1 MGIGSMQKNSILFLT
16 NSYPDFEFSYRGIF
30 IKQMG
35 SLLQREG
42 YQISVVTPKI
52 YKRSLYFEEQ
62 DGINVYRFPF
72 FAKDKLLIEYRKIPY
87 VKMIFYYLTGFLW
100 TFWGVLRNRCEMI
113 HVHWAIPTGLIG
125 VLVGKLLK
133 KPVIV
138 TIHGSDFR
146 MATEG
151 SKLLKKIFLY
161 VCHGSKQILCV
172 SKLQAK
178 EIENMGVKEVKIST
192 LPMGIEESFL
202 EAGRN
207 RRGKSKCQEYTI
219 LSNRNLLPIYN
230 VCLLIRAIPMV
241 LQEIP
246 GTNFLI
252 VGEGAEK
259 EALEREVENL
269 NINSSVKF
277 LGRVPHEEMPGLL
290 SQVDIYVSTSHYDGT
305 SVSLL
310 EAMGSGAFPIV
321 TDIPANR
328 EWITNGQNGFLVP
341 IDEEKY
347 LANRIV
353 DAIRDPRLLEKARI
367 ENLSI
372 VEKALWPA
380 NIEKRSSRPS
390 IGMSGPPPVRHV

>member
-1 MGIGSMQKNSILFLT
+1 MRSILFLT
-16 NSYPDFEFSYRGIF
+16 NAYPDFDSSYRGIF
-30 IKQMG
+30 VKKMAT
-35 SLLQREG
+35 LLRDEG
-42 YQISVVTPKI
+42 YTITVVTPKI

-87 VKMIFYYLTGFLW
+87 VKMIFYYLAGFLW

-178 EIENMGVKEVKIST
+178 EIENMGVEEVKIST

-207 RRGKSKCQEYTI
+207 RRGKSNFQEHTI

-241 LQEIP
+241 LKEKP
-246 GTNFLI
+246 STKFLI
-252 VGEGAEK
+252 AGEGAEK
-259 EALEREVENL
+259 EALEREVEKL

-277 LGRVPHEEMPGLL
+277 LGRVPHEQMPELL
-290 SQVDIYVSTSHYDGT
+290 SQADIYVSTSLYDGT

-310 EAMGSGAFPIV
+310 EAMASGAFPVV
-321 TDIPANR
+321 TDIPSNR
-328 EWITNGQNGFLVP
+328 EWIDNGQNGFLVP
-341 IDEEKY
+341 EE
-347 LANRIV
+347 N
-353 DAIRDPRLLEKARI
+353 
-367 ENLSI
+367 ENLLARKILDAMRNQVLLGEARDKNRKI
-372 VEKALWPA
+372 VEQRAYWRK
-380 NIEKRSSRPS
+380 NIRKITELYQN
-390 IGMSGPPPVRHV
+390 SG